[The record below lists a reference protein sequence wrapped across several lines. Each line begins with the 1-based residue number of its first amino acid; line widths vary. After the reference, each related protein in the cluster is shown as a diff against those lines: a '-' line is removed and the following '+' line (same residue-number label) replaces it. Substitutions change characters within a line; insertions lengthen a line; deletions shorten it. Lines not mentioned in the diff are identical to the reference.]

1 MRLFGVIH
9 SMYLNEVHLGIG
21 SNLGDRV
28 TNVKEGLRCL
38 REQTF
43 ELKTSNFYE
52 TIPKGFNS
60 QPMFINVV
68 CKFWTNL
75 NPFQLLHEIKKIEY
89 ESDRTR
95 AFINAPRTL
104 DIDILFYGD
113 MVIDLDILK
122 IPHPEIAN
130 RLFVL
135 EPLCEISPSLT
146 HSLLGNSIENL
157 LIQSKSENIDIE
169 SVFPLIVKD

>member
-1 MRLFGVIH
+1 MRLFEVIH

-38 REQTF
+38 REQSF
-43 ELKTSNFYE
+43 EFKTSNFYE

-89 ESDRTR
+89 ASDRTR

-122 IPHPEIAN
+122 LPHPDIAN

-135 EPLCEISPSLT
+135 EPLCEISPRLT
-146 HSLLGNSIENL
+146 HPLLGNSMEDL
-157 LIQSKSENIDIE
+157 LIQTSAVNMGVEL
-169 SVFPLIVKD
+169 VFPLIVMD